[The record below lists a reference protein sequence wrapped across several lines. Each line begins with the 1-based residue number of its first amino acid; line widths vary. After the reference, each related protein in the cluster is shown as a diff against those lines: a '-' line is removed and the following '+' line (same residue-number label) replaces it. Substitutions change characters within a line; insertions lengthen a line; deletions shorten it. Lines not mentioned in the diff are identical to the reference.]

1 VAVPV
6 HYLRGLLVL
15 AIAVTTLPAGAPAA
29 PCPGDLNGDGT
40 VAIDE
45 IMQAVTAAL
54 TGCGADPCP
63 GDLNGDHVVTIDE
76 IIKAVSAALQ
86 GCDDTPAP
94 TPAPSN
100 TPTPTPSVIPT
111 PTGTA
116 TVTPTPTVGHCPYTF
131 LDDTL
136 ALGTACGYSGAF
148 SANPTCSADLSALVL
163 SDPTNGNL
171 VAASIGSDPII
182 TFGGIASS
190 PTQATLV
197 AYFVGSDP
205 TPQPLSGV
213 LQLSD
218 DGTTLVIE
226 PDPVPSFMIGG
237 IDCSFDRYAG
247 TFTRLVSEQA
257 RRLTARRTQIGALHA
272 VRESRRR
279 LR

>member
-1 VAVPV
+1 MVVPV
-6 HYLRGLLVL
+6 HYFRGVLVL
-15 AIAVTTLPAGAPAA
+15 AIAVTTLPAGARAA

-40 VAIDE
+40 VTINE
-45 IMQAVTAAL
+45 IMQAVNAAL
-54 TGCGADPCP
+54 TSCGADPCP

-76 IIKAVSAALQ
+76 IIKAVNAALQ
-86 GCDDTPAP
+86 GCNGTPAP
-94 TPAPSN
+94 TRTPSN
-100 TPTPTPSVIPT
+100 TTTKTPSAIPT

-116 TVTPTPTVGHCPYTF
+116 TSTPTPTVGHCPYTF

-136 ALGTACGYSGAF
+136 ALGIACGYSGAF
-148 SANPTCSADLSALVL
+148 SANPTCSTDLSALVL
-163 SDPTNGNL
+163 SDPTTGNL

-182 TFGGIASS
+182 TFGGVASS
-190 PTQATLV
+190 PTQAALV

-218 DGTTLVIE
+218 DGGTLVID
-226 PDPVPSFMIGG
+226 PDTVPSFMIGG

-247 TFTRLVSEQA
+247 TFTRLVSDQA
-257 RRLTARRTQIGALHA
+257 RRLKPRRGQIGALHA
-272 VRESRRR
+272 VIESRRG

>member
-40 VAIDE
+40 VAINE
-45 IMQAVTAAL
+45 IMQAVNAAL
-54 TGCGADPCP
+54 TNCGADPCP

-76 IIKAVSAALQ
+76 IIKAVSVALQ
-86 GCDDTPAP
+86 GCDGAPAL
-94 TPAPSN
+94 TRTPSN
-100 TPTPTPSVIPT
+100 TTTRTPSVIPT
-111 PTGTA
+111 PTGSA

-136 ALGTACGYSGAF
+136 ALGIACGYSGAF
-148 SANPTCSADLSALVL
+148 SANPACSTDLSTLVL
-163 SDPTNGNL
+163 SDPTHGNL

-182 TFGGIASS
+182 TFGGVASS
-190 PTQATLV
+190 PTQAALV

-218 DGTTLVIE
+218 DGGTLVIG

-237 IDCSFDRYAG
+237 IDCSFDHYAG
-247 TFTRLVSEQA
+247 TFARLVSEQA
-257 RRLTARRTQIGALHA
+257 RRLTPRRAQVGTLHA
-272 VRESRRR
+272 LLERRR